1 MFKKLLDKHGAW
13 NPEVSGGEVRDAFA
27 ERFPNWR
34 FALTTDKKNL
44 IQIIGK
50 KGVLRMRITRIKSGH
65 FSVKCDSSE
74 LWMLLTFGIS
84 AGIAHFTGIG
94 PHLDMMKFVRE
105 RFHIDRHA
113 PAEGL

>member
-1 MFKKLLDKHGAW
+1 MFQKLLDKHGIW

-27 ERFPNWR
+27 AHFPHWR
-34 FALTTDKKNL
+34 FSLKIEKKGI

-50 KGVLRMRITRIKSGH
+50 KGILRMRITRIKSGH
-65 FSVKCDSSE
+65 FSVKRDSSE
-74 LWMLLTFGIS
+74 LWMLLTLGIS
-84 AGIAHFTGIG
+84 EGIAHFTGIR
-94 PHLDMMKFVRE
+94 PQLDMMKFVRE